1 MTTVLFADRD
11 GAAFGPLG
19 ARIVPALLPIAGVPV
34 LEHALEALVRA
45 GRRSALLVVG
55 PRAPEI
61 ERRFGKGIRWGIALE
76 VVRRED
82 GETTGDVLRRLE
94 PRLDGETIVVRGDV
108 GVHEAL
114 GEFLRKS
121 EEARGPVLEGLLG
134 GRPAGLW
141 RLLPGALKKK
151 DFPREPGAAE
161 WTAAADYAALALT
174 EGPVLLVDV
183 ASYHRADRAAARA
196 LPAPALSDRATV
208 DGSVALEA
216 GTTVAEEAVVLSS
229 ARLSGVSVLPRTAI
243 PPGLVLENAVVS
255 GNLVVEASTGATSL
269 LTDRLPA
276 AGSGAPAD
284 ASSPAHRVLGLVA
297 LALSLP
303 LWPVAA
309 IWSAIAN
316 AGHVRRPVTLSGNA
330 PKGRGGRAAFSTFR
344 FETAVPVLRDLP
356 LLFAVV
362 AGRLALFGVTALTP
376 AEEAGLREPWEKVR
390 AEAPVGVVSL
400 AQLAAPASAPP
411 EVARLVD
418 SFWARTRTP
427 LLGRSL
433 SALFSARAWTASR
446 VWNPDVLREEGKP

>member
-1 MTTVLFADRD
+1 MSTVLFADRD

-19 ARIVPALLPIAGVPV
+19 ARIVPALLPLAGVPV

-45 GRRSALLVVG
+45 GR
-55 PRAPEI
+55 RAPEI

-76 VVRRED
+76 IVRRED

-108 GVHEAL
+108 GVHAAL
-114 GEFLRKS
+114 GEFLRKVDG
-121 EEARGPVLEGLLG
+121 ARGPIVAGLLG
-134 GRPAGLW
+134 GRPAGVW

-161 WTAAADYAALALT
+161 WTADGDHAALPLT
-174 EGPVLLVDV
+174 EGPVLLEGV
-183 ASYHRADRAAARA
+183 ASYYRADRAAAGA
-196 LPAPALSDRATV
+196 SSTTGAPALSDRATV
-208 DGSVALEA
+208 DGGAELQGA
-216 GTTVAEEAVVLSS
+216 TTVAEEAIVLSE

-243 PPGLVLENAVVS
+243 PPGLALENAIVS
-255 GNLVVEASTGATSL
+255 GNLVVDAATGATSL

-276 AGSGAPAD
+276 SEKN
-284 ASSPAHRVLGLVA
+284 ASSSSNRGLGLVA
-297 LALSLP
+297 LALSFP

-309 IWSAIAN
+309 LWSAIAN
-316 AGHVRRPVTLSGNA
+316 AGHATRPVTLSGNA
-330 PKGRGGRAAFSTFR
+330 PGGGGGRAAFSTFQ

-356 LLFAVV
+356 LLVAVV
-362 AGRLALFGVTALTP
+362 SGRLALSGVTPLTP

-390 AEAPVGVVSL
+390 NEAPVGVLSL
-400 AQLAAPASAPP
+400 ARLAAPASAPP

-427 LLGRSL
+427 LLGRAL
-433 SALFSARAWTASR
+433 SALFSTHGWTASR
-446 VWNPDVLREEGKP
+446 VWNPDVLREEGKS

>member
-11 GAAFGPLG
+11 GTAFGPLG
-19 ARIVPALLPIAGVPV
+19 ARIVPALLPLAGVPV

-45 GRRSALLVVG
+45 GRRSALLVVSS
-55 PRAPEI
+55 RAPEI

-76 VVRRED
+76 IVRRED

-108 GVHEAL
+108 GIHAAL
-114 GEFLRKS
+114 HEFLRKVDDV
-121 EEARGPVLEGLLG
+121 RGPIVAGLLG
-134 GRPAGLW
+134 GRPAGVW

-151 DFPREPGAAE
+151 DFPREPGAVE
-161 WTAAADYAALALT
+161 WTADADYAALPLT
-174 EGPVLLVDV
+174 EGPVLLADV
-183 ASYHRADRAAARA
+183 ASYHRADRAAAGA
-196 LPAPALSDRATV
+196 APALSDRATV
-208 DGSVALEA
+208 DGGAELQG
-216 GTTVAEEAVVLSS
+216 GTTVAEEAVVLSE
-229 ARLSGVSVLPRTAI
+229 ARLSAVSVLPRTAI
-243 PPGLVLENAVVS
+243 PPGLALENAVVS
-255 GNLVVEASTGATSL
+255 GNLVVDASTGATSL

-276 AGSGAPAD
+276 AERSAEKS
-284 ASSPAHRVLGLVA
+284 ASSSSNRGLGLVA
-297 LALSLP
+297 LALSFP

-316 AGHVRRPVTLSGNA
+316 AGHARRPVTLSGNA
-330 PKGRGGRAAFSTFR
+330 PGGGRAAFSTFR
-344 FETAVPVLRDLP
+344 FETAIPVLRDLP

-362 AGRLALFGVTALTP
+362 SGRLALSGVTPLPP

-390 AEAPVGVVSL
+390 NEAPVGVLSL

-427 LLGRSL
+427 LLGRAL
-433 SALFSARAWTASR
+433 SALFSSRAWTASR
-446 VWNPDVLREEGKP
+446 AWNPDVLREEGKS